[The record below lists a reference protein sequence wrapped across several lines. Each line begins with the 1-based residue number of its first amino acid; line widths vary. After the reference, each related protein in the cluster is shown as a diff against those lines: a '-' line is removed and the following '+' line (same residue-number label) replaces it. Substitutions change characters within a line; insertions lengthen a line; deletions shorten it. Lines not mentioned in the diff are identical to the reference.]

1 MNSGC
6 SIHTVDSYGLRG
18 ESGYAGSA
26 DQAGSIHQPA
36 QPAQPPACRR
46 DDLHDIV
53 TRPHGFHGNGRM
65 TMSELC
71 QWDKDDYER
80 KLDKLMKIVENPQ
93 FVCSKCGRAANRKK
107 YLCKPVAL
115 PATPPA

>member
-1 MNSGC
+1 
-6 SIHTVDSYGLRG
+6 
-18 ESGYAGSA
+18 
-26 DQAGSIHQPA
+26 
-36 QPAQPPACRR
+36 
-46 DDLHDIV
+46 
-53 TRPHGFHGNGRM
+53 
-65 TMSELC
+65 MSELC